1 MSGGIRS
8 RRIELRRRC
17 RFPGS
22 RRCNC
27 GLTNRFSIVYE
38 SISLGHLRNE
48 LYKIDT
54 RVLGR
59 ASRRWRGPKDQQRKS
74 RSACTNADSPKGSD
88 RSSRSG
94 YSRFQHV
101 HSLRRDAKP
110 RRQDFARIDRGCSWL
125 VFVRQRLL
133 SLNFTMRAGTKGF
146 AAAWILRSSL
156 MQGMR
161 WPGIR
166 PQPNMQKGGTM
177 NRLDLPKHI
186 VEKVERRWAQKL
198 QEQAAARKSSRSEAH
213 GATTT
218 GVPVIGRGK
227 SSRRSRRHGKAV

>member
-1 MSGGIRS
+1 MNCTRS
-8 RRIELRRRC
+8 T
-17 RFPGS
+17 P
-22 RRCNC
+22 
-27 GLTNRFSIVYE
+27 E
-38 SISLGHLRNE
+38 SSDAPH
-48 LYKIDT
+48 
-54 RVLGR
+54 
-59 ASRRWRGPKDQQRKS
+59 RRWRGPKDQQRKS

-101 HSLRRDAKP
+101 HSLRRGAKP